1 MTVAKTGSQ
10 VYELK
15 RLPSNCLKASLI
27 TEHDICIETASVF
40 ANEDSYLH
48 HTNKACII
56 ITRILACVHMMNGDR
71 AETSMIYSSSTP
83 NSQMLNIETQCP
95 SYVKEKQH

>member
-10 VYELK
+10 LYELK

-40 ANEDSYLH
+40 ANEDSY
-48 HTNKACII
+48 
-56 ITRILACVHMMNGDR
+56 
-71 AETSMIYSSSTP
+71 
-83 NSQMLNIETQCP
+83 
-95 SYVKEKQH
+95 